1 MTHSL
6 MNRVAARWAAIIFL
20 IALSGCAATHQD
32 AAPSAAADLIV
43 THAKIATL
51 DPQGRMAQA
60 LAVRDGRLIAVGSDA
75 EVRALAGAQTRI
87 VDAGGR
93 TVIPGLIDSH
103 LHGVRAALS
112 YATEVNWIGARTI
125 AEAMQRLRDKA
136 AASGPGAWLIVAGGW
151 SEQQFAE
158 KRRPTLDEVMSAVP
172 DNPAWIQ
179 LFYEAVLV
187 TPKARALLN
196 LDERQLPSGV
206 TAERDAAGQPTGW
219 WAASIIATSS
229 LFDRLPKPG
238 YADNLV
244 GTRQFF
250 TELNR
255 LGVTGFV
262 DTGGFNIE
270 APQYAALFQLWRDKA
285 MTVRVAYYLFAQKR
299 GVELEEYQRQ
309 TQFLPMGVGDDMLKF
324 NGIGERITLAMYNNN
339 APSPEVRD
347 KFYEAIRWAAERRM
361 TLTVHWTEAS
371 SVNTLLDLFERVNR
385 EVTPIAPLRWSI
397 AHLEDATPQVLAR
410 MASLGVAWSTQL
422 GTYYGGHALLE
433 KRGEDARRMPALVT
447 GMNAGVKVALGTD
460 AHRVASYNPFVVLQW
475 VLDGRA
481 IDGTLLRVASE
492 IPTRDQA
499 LRMYTLNAAWFSF
512 DENRRGS
519 LEVGKL
525 ADFSILSQ
533 DYFSVPVEE
542 IGNTTSVMTVVGG
555 AVVYT
560 TLDNVQITP

>member
-1 MTHSL
+1 
-6 MNRVAARWAAIIFL
+6 MNISMKNRFAACCGAFAFMISI
-20 IALSGCAATHQD
+20 SGCAAPQHD
-32 AAPSAAADLIV
+32 VPPSAAVDLIV
-43 THAKIATL
+43 VNAKVATL
-51 DPQGRMAQA
+51 DPQSRTVQA
-60 LAVRDGRLIAVGSDA
+60 LAVRDGHLVALGSDA
-75 EVRALAGAQTRI
+75 DIRALAGARTRI
-87 VDAGGR
+87 VDAAGR

-112 YATEVNWIGARTI
+112 YSTEVNWIGARTI

-136 AASGPGAWLIVAGGW
+136 AAVGPGGWLIVAGGW
-151 SEQQFAE
+151 SPQQFAE
-158 KRRPTLDEVMSAVP
+158 KRRPTMDEVVSAAP

-179 LFYEAVLV
+179 MFYESVLV
-187 TPKARALLN
+187 TPKGRALLK
-196 LDERQLPSGV
+196 LDEAHLPDGV
-206 TAERDAAGQPTGW
+206 KAERDAAGQTTGW

-238 YADNLV
+238 VADNLV

-270 APQYAALFQLWRDKA
+270 APQYAALFQLWREKA

-309 TQFLPMGVGDDMLKF
+309 TQFLPMGFGDDMLKF

-339 APSPEVRD
+339 APTQEVRD
-347 KFYEAIRWAAERRM
+347 RFYEAIRWAAQRQM
-361 TLTVHWTEAS
+361 TLTVHWQEAG
-371 SVNTLLDLFERVNR
+371 SVNQLLDLFERVNR

-397 AHLEDATPQVLAR
+397 AHLENATPQVLDR

-422 GTYYGGHALLE
+422 STYYNGHALLD
-433 KRGEDARRMPALVT
+433 KRGEDARRMPPLVT
-447 GMNAGVKVALGTD
+447 GLKAGVKVALGTD

-475 VLDGRA
+475 ALDGRT
-481 IDGTLLRVASE
+481 IDGTPLRVASE
-492 IPTRDQA
+492 IPTREQA
-499 LRMYTLNAAWFSF
+499 LRMYTLNSAWFSF

-533 DYFSVPVEE
+533 DFFTVPVEE

-555 AVVYT
+555 AVVYSSSGK
-560 TLDNVQITP
+560 P